1 MDDSRTLR
9 SLPEKMSMIHPR
21 DMFVI
26 TDYIRR
32 KYPLR
37 YEEWEVANNESQ
49 WKHKSFIV
57 DKILEIQ
64 DYFECVW
71 IFAPWFGQITI
82 PRLKERADKILVFDY
97 DTFPVSTMLS
107 KTGQKEGVFVCNRD
121 VNFDL
126 MLGRCNNFA
135 VEYPPDL
142 ILNTA
147 CEHMYYMKALGI
159 EAFPLYALQGNNKI
173 KSIGSEINRIDSTE
187 TLIEQA
193 GITEVLHASSD
204 EDHHTVIGYA

>member
-1 MDDSRTLR
+1 LDGSRTFR
-9 SLPEKMSMIHPR
+9 NLPEKMSMIHPKV
-21 DMFVI
+21 MFEI
-26 TDYIRR
+26 TDYLKRED
-32 KYPLR
+32 PFR
-37 YEEWEVANNESQ
+37 YEEWIVANSDSQ
-49 WKHKSFIV
+49 WKHKTFIV
-57 DKILEIQ
+57 DKIFEIQ
-64 DYFECVW
+64 DSFDCVW
-71 IFAPWFGQITI
+71 IFAPWFGHITI
-82 PRLKERADKILVFDY
+82 PRLLEKAEKIVVFDY
-97 DTFPVSTMLS
+97 DIFPVSSML
-107 KTGQKEGVFVCNRD
+107 KKYGKENVFVCERD

-126 MLGRCNNFA
+126 MLGKCNIFCFDH
-135 VEYPPDL
+135 PPDL